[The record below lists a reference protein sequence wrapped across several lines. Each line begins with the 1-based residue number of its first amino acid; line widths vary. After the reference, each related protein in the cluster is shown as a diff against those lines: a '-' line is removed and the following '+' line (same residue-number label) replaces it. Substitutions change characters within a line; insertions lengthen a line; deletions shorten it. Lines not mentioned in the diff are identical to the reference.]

1 MYADGQRPLSY
12 SRRHFLAAS
21 LPLGPLT
28 RPRFGSMVDEAREV
42 IATVDRDVELPPPVT
57 LGIARV
63 VLRPDASSSAAIPGG
78 VRLIVVESGLLAVAI
93 SPRSSTVI
101 SSAELAMD
109 TPPDPDSEVIIPA
122 GTAMAFEAPGV
133 ASIRNPG
140 TRSVVVLDAVVFH
153 EEPRAVAR
161 AFTTDAGLSF
171 QLLASASA
179 GEAPTGRI
187 SVTLERLRVSADE
200 ALPPDLR
207 TGVTLMYI
215 EAGGLDLGSDLGT
228 VFSARAAASAPYALP
243 GALNPISAGD
253 RRAASA
259 GAVIFVP
266 HDARAL
272 AVNRDK
278 RVAEVLSLALREAA

>member
-1 MYADGQRPLSY
+1 MFADGERSLSC
-12 SRRHFLAAS
+12 SRRRFLTV
-21 LPLGPLT
+21 PLALAPLTLT
-28 RPRFGSMVDEAREV
+28 RPGSTIDNEREV
-42 IATVDRDVELPPPVT
+42 IASIERDVNLPPPVT

-63 VLRPDASSSAAIPGG
+63 VLRPDASSAAAIPGG
-78 VRLIVVESGLLAVAI
+78 VRLIVVESGLLAVAL

-101 SSAELAMD
+101 SSAELAMAA
-109 TPPDPDSEVIIPA
+109 TPDPDNEVIIPT
-122 GTAMAFEAPGV
+122 GTAMAFAAPGV

-179 GEAPTGRI
+179 EEAPTGRI
-187 SVTLERLRVSADE
+187 SVTLERLRVSVDE

-215 EAGGLDLGSDLGT
+215 EAGALDLGSDLGT
-228 VFSARAAASAPYALP
+228 IFSARAAASAPYALP
-243 GALNPISAGD
+243 GALKPIPAGD
-253 RRAASA
+253 RRAATA
-259 GAVIFVP
+259 GAIIFIP
-266 HDARAL
+266 QGARAL
-272 AVNRDK
+272 GVNRDK
-278 RVAEVLSLALREAA
+278 RVTEVLSLALREAA